1 MPSSLSVNRTYQPL
15 FLDALRQ
22 YFEGRKRIVREG
34 DIIAVGVDKGNVR
47 WVKQKSTDDE
57 GKEGKDQ
64 ETQQDEEPVDFK

>member
-1 MPSSLSVNRTYQPL
+1 M
-15 FLDALRQ
+15 
-22 YFEGRKRIVREG
+22 REG